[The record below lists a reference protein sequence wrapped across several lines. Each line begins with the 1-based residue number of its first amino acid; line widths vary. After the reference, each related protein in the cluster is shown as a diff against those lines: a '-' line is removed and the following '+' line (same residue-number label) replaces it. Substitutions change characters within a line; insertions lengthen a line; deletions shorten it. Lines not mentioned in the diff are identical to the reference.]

1 MLIPGTVPKAQSMG
15 HYNWPRLDQMPT
27 FGAER
32 QFVCDF
38 GNVCTCVYMCVGKA
52 EKKKIGSYYYR
63 YAQWKDL
70 GI

>member
-1 MLIPGTVPKAQSMG
+1 MG

-52 EKKKIGSYYYR
+52 EKKKLVATITDMLNG
-63 YAQWKDL
+63 KTL
-70 GI
+70 EFK